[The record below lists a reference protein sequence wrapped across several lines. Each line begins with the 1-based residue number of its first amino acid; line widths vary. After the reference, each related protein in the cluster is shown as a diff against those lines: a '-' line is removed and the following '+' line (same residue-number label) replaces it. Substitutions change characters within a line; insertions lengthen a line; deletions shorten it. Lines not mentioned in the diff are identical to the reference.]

1 MLPVDEA
8 TPMAGPQNCPCHS
21 GERYEACCAPF
32 HRGTRAAPTPERL
45 MRSRYAAFAL
55 KLVPYL
61 YATFHSEHEDRK
73 LPKPEVLRGLRDA
86 AEGFRYVGLKIIEA
100 REEGERGQVLFFAR
114 LFERGIDR
122 SFVELSEFRKEDGAW
137 RYLSGQTYGLG
148 AVRGILDNLSID
160 NLPAKK
166 GA

>member
-1 MLPVDEA
+1 MLWV
-8 TPMAGPQNCPCHS
+8 
-21 GERYEACCAPF
+21 ER
-32 HRGTRAAPTPERL
+32 
-45 MRSRYAAFAL
+45 
-55 KLVPYL
+55 V
-61 YATFHSEHEDRK
+61 
-73 LPKPEVLRGLRDA
+73 EV
-86 AEGFRYVGLKIIEA
+86 
-100 REEGERGQVLFFAR
+100 EEGERGQVLFFAR

-148 AVRGILDNLSID
+148 AVRAILDNLSID